1 MLYLLVFITFKK
13 VAGCDCPLPS
23 LLQSL
28 LGSSLAPER
37 TPSAHPECVLQWLL
51 CEEKCVY
58 SCPLLG
64 VLGVC
69 LNLALCDL
77 RAA

>member
-1 MLYLLVFITFKK
+1 MSAIIKGYQMPAAAGRRWG
-13 VAGCDCPLPS
+13 VARGVDNDGAS
-23 LLQSL
+23 
-28 LGSSLAPER
+28 R
-37 TPSAHPECVLQWLL
+37 YWTPSGHPECVLQWLL

-64 VLGVC
+64 VLGVR

>member
-1 MLYLLVFITFKK
+1 MLYLLVLNSFKK
-13 VAGCDCPLPS
+13 GAGCDCPLPS

-28 LGSSLAPER
+28 LDSSLAPER

-51 CEEKCVY
+51 CEERWLY
-58 SCPLLG
+58 SGPLLG